1 MTAAVV
7 ISETYFPRRYF
18 GKWSLP
24 FRRREAER
32 PWSSWPASAWLPR
45 DPFGSSWLLLAPLGS
60 SGMLLPELL
69 RRASPCSSF
78 HDPKCCGSRHWGCGR
93 ELRAIGAHSLL
104 CPVPFLMIR
113 GPTDRKPELWPLT
126 PSPLSP
132 AGSGS
137 PQERGRLMCTK
148 PYPHLGGERRAAEQ
162 EGPMMEARATAPGFS
177 FWLRVS
183 AA

>member
-1 MTAAVV
+1 M
-7 ISETYFPRRYF
+7 
-18 GKWSLP
+18 KLP
-24 FRRREAER
+24 FPEGILVNGVCLSGGEKLNALGPPGQLVPGYPEI
-32 PWSSWPASAWLPR
+32 
-45 DPFGSSWLLLAPLGS
+45 LLAPFGS

-113 GPTDRKPELWPLT
+113 GPRDRKPELWPLT

-137 PQERGRLMCTK
+137 PPERGRLLCTK
-148 PYPHLGGERRAAEQ
+148 PYLTLEAGEGQPSRR
-162 EGPMMEARATAPGFS
+162 GR
-177 FWLRVS
+177 
-183 AA
+183 